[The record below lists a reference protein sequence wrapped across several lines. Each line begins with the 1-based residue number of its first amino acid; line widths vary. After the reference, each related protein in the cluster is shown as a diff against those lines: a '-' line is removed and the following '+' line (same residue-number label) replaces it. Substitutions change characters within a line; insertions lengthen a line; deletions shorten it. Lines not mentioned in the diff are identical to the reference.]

1 MPCDVNFIAVL
12 ITITEGNQALRST
25 PLQGLGMSKPEVSP
39 FLELGLLQRVYFLEA
54 VKILLL
60 GKVIAITSPQIGALE
75 QCPNFPSSSF
85 HYFCGCP
92 FVNSFNKLLDARYNP
107 AADMLMKY
115 SPCCQMA
122 YYSVGETKYLY
133 KPSK

>member
-1 MPCDVNFIAVL
+1 MPRDVNFIAVL
-12 ITITEGNQALRST
+12 ITITEGNQALWSVLLST
-25 PLQGLGMSKPEVSP
+25 PLQGLGMSKPELSP

-60 GKVIAITSPQIGALE
+60 GEVVAITSPQIGTLE

-92 FVNSFNKLLDARYNP
+92 FINSFNKLLDAR
-107 AADMLMKY
+107 
-115 SPCCQMA
+115 
-122 YYSVGETKYLY
+122 
-133 KPSK
+133 